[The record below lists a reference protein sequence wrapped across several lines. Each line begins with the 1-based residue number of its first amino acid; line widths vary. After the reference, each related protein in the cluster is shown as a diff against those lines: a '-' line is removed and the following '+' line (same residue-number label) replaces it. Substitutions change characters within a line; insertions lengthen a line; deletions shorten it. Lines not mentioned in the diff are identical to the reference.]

1 MPISA
6 TGTSAINRPGRPVR
20 PRIRGFTLVEILV
33 VMVII
38 GVVAAGALLSLGVLG
53 RDDRELERERD
64 RLEALI
70 GVARDDAA
78 LQGREFG
85 LRIVIGGYE
94 FVSFEPRR
102 ALWESIT
109 DDGSLRKREFP
120 EGLEVALRVD
130 GRPVVLPKSDAND
143 HTPQIM
149 LFSSGE
155 LNAFELTVARVGG
168 ADGFRVAPAAS
179 GDAIV
184 VNALSDPEAR

>member
-20 PRIRGFTLVEILV
+20 PTIRGFTLVEILV

-53 RDDRELERERD
+53 RGDREIERERD

-78 LQGREFG
+78 LQGREYG
-85 LRIVIGGYE
+85 LRLFIGGYE
-94 FVSFEPRR
+94 FVSFEPRAATWE
-102 ALWESIT
+102 ALT
-109 DDGSLRKREFP
+109 DDGTLRRRAFP
-120 EGLEVALRVD
+120 EGLETALRVD
-130 GRPVVLPKSDAND
+130 GRPVVLPKSDAKD

-155 LNAFELTVARVGG
+155 LNAFEVTVARVGG
-168 ADGFRVAPAAS
+168 ADGFRVAPAPS
-179 GDAIV
+179 GDAIAV
-184 VNALSDPEAR
+184 SALSDPEAR

>member
-6 TGTSAINRPGRPVR
+6 TGTSAINRPGRLVR
-20 PRIRGFTLVEILV
+20 PTARGFTLVEILV

-53 RDDRELERERD
+53 RGDREIERERD

-78 LQGREFG
+78 LQGREYG
-85 LRIVIGGYE
+85 LRLFIGGYE
-94 FVSFEPRR
+94 FVSFEPRAATWE
-102 ALWESIT
+102 ALT
-109 DDGSLRKREFP
+109 DDGTLRRRAFP
-120 EGLEVALRVD
+120 EGLETALRVD
-130 GRPVVLPKSDAND
+130 GRPVVLPKSDAKD

-155 LNAFELTVARVGG
+155 LNAFEVTVARVGG
-168 ADGFRVAPAAS
+168 ADGFRVAPAPS
-179 GDAIV
+179 GDAIAV
-184 VNALSDPEAR
+184 SDLSDSEAR